1 MNHFRRFAPIALLSL
16 LSASLMAHET
26 WLAPNQGYVAPGMS
40 VRIDMTSG
48 GSFPILETAIAP
60 DRLAR
65 FGVRLGGEVL
75 KPAFAA
81 GTRSL
86 RFNLTLPKEKQGFA
100 TAFVSLKPRKLTLTS
115 DKVAEY
121 LDEIGQTAAFLEKWK
136 ARPEPRTWREEYSK
150 HAKAFFRVGKAS
162 DDSWRNPAGMA
173 LEIVPLSDPT
183 RASST
188 EPFVVQA
195 LRGGQSLKG
204 FTLVALIDPRTPR
217 AFAVTDA
224 EGRASFKLTRPG
236 RWLIEGTDL
245 RESSKAG
252 LDFESDFTTMLVTV
266 LPPPRPEAVSG
277 KD

>member
-1 MNHFRRFAPIALLSL
+1 MLPLRRFAPIPFFSL
-16 LSASLMAHET
+16 LSASLLAHET

-40 VRIDMTSG
+40 VRLDMTSG

-60 DRLAR
+60 DRLGA
-65 FGVRLGGEVL
+65 FGVRLGGETL
-75 KPAFAA
+75 KPVFAA

-86 RFNLTLPKEKQGFA
+86 RLSLTPSKEKEGFA
-100 TAFVSLKPRKLTLTS
+100 TAFVSLKPRKLTLTP

-150 HAKAFFRVGKAS
+150 HAKAFFRVGKTT
-162 DDSWRNPAGMA
+162 DDSWKNPTGMR

-188 EPFVVQA
+188 EPFAVQA
-195 LRGGQSLKG
+195 LRGGEPLKG
-204 FTLVALIDPRTPR
+204 FTLVALVDPKTPR
-217 AFAVTDA
+217 AFAVTDV
-224 EGRASFKLTRPG
+224 EGKAAFKLNRPG
-236 RWLIEGTDL
+236 RWLIAGTHL

-266 LPPPRPEAVSG
+266 LPPSKPDPVSA

>member
-1 MNHFRRFAPIALLSL
+1 MIHLRRLAPSAFLSL
-16 LSASLMAHET
+16 LSASLLAHET
-26 WLAPNQGYVAPGMS
+26 WLAPNQGYVAPGMP

-60 DRLAR
+60 DRLAA
-65 FGVRLGGEVL
+65 FGVRLGGEIL
-75 KPAFAA
+75 KPTFGA

-86 RFNLTLPKEKQGFA
+86 RFNLTPPKEKQGFA
-100 TAFVSLKPRKLTLTS
+100 TAFVSLKPRRLTLTPE
-115 DKVAEY
+115 KVAEY
-121 LDEIGQTAAFLEKWK
+121 LDEIGQTAAYLDKWK
-136 ARPEPRTWREEYSK
+136 GRPEPRTWREEYSK

-162 DDSWRNPAGMA
+162 DDSWKNPTGMG

-188 EPFVVQA
+188 DAFAVQA
-195 LRGGQSLKG
+195 LRGGQPLKG
-204 FTLVALIDPRTPR
+204 FTLVALVGPKTPR

-224 EGRASFKLTRPG
+224 EGKTAFKLDRPG

-245 RESSKAG
+245 RESAKAG

-266 LPPPRPEAVSG
+266 LPPSKPESVSP
-277 KD
+277 KN